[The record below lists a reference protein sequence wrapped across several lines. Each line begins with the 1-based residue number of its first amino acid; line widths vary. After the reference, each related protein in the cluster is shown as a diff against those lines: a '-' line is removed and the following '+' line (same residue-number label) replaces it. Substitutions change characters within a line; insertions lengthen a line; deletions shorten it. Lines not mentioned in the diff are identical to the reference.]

1 MAFGKAG
8 QGATEYLVLMGAVLL
23 IALVAIAIL
32 MFMPGTSPDT
42 KISQSA
48 AYWRSEAKP
57 IAITEHQAFANGT
70 VVLVLQNVDAAG
82 TITLTNITVS
92 NTSRVLSLKIGPGEV
107 RTASINGAEEDL
119 TGTMYEFGVTFAY
132 RSPNGLSSVQYG
144 LKPISGKRV

>member
-1 MAFGKAG
+1 MVFRKTG

-57 IAITEHQAFANGT
+57 IAIPEHQAYPNGT

-82 TITLTNITVS
+82 TVTITNITVS
-92 NTSRVLSLKIGPGEV
+92 NTSSAQRLRIGPGEV
-107 RTASINGAEEDL
+107 RTVSINGAEEDL
-119 TGTMYEFGVTFAY
+119 TGTMYEFNVAFSY
-132 RSPNGLSSVQYG
+132 LSPNGLSSVQYG
-144 LKPISGKRV
+144 LKPISGRRV